1 MPARDSAAAWGW
13 VSRLLHW
20 AMAGLILFQLGFG
33 LYMTRVPDLLAR
45 FTLTQTHKSWGFVIF
60 VLALLR
66 VGWRLM
72 NRARPPLPAAMPR
85 WQVRAAGLS
94 HALLYVLMF
103 VMPISGWVLAS
114 ASPVQDLLQ
123 MQNLVF
129 GRFALPDPFGPRRR
143 RGRERPPT
151 PFTPAPRSRL
161 AALLALHAGAALK
174 HQFVDRD
181 RVLARMIRGDMKEG
195 RAPRERG
202 LFRPVR
208 VRRAS
213 GA

>member
-60 VLALLR
+60 VLALVR
-66 VGWRLM
+66 VGWRLV

-85 WQVRAAGLS
+85 WQVRAARLS
-94 HALLYVLMF
+94 HALLYLLIL
-103 VMPISGWVLAS
+103 VMPLSGWVLAS

-129 GRFALPDPFGPRRR
+129 GRFALPDPWVPGDAAVEAAAHAVHA
-143 RGRERPPT
+143 G
-151 PFTPAPRSRL
+151 AAIGL
-161 AALLALHAGAALK
+161 AGLVALHAGAALK
-174 HQFVDRD
+174 HHFVDRD
-181 RVLARMIRGDMKEG
+181 RVLARMILG
-195 RAPRERG
+195 R
-202 LFRPVR
+202 
-208 VRRAS
+208 
-213 GA
+213 

>member
-1 MPARDSAAAWGW
+1 MPARDSAAAWGS

-66 VGWRLM
+66 IGWRLM
-72 NRARPPLPAAMPR
+72 NRTRPPLPAAMPR
-85 WQVRAAGLS
+85 WQVRAARLS

-103 VMPISGWVLAS
+103 VMPLSGWVLAS

-129 GRFALPDPFGPRRR
+129 GRWALPDPCDPRRR
-143 RGRERPPT
+143 RGRGGRPHRSRRRRARPRRAAG
-151 PFTPAPRSRL
+151 APRR
-161 AALLALHAGAALK
+161 
-174 HQFVDRD
+174 
-181 RVLARMIRGDMKEG
+181 G
-195 RAPRERG
+195 RAQAS
-202 LFRPVR
+202 
-208 VRRAS
+208 VRRPRPRPRPDDPRRMKRAAPRGS
-213 GA
+213 AACSDP